1 VFKILIFLFLILIIG
16 CTQQEAADFEVVT
29 KEAPKEPLSETG
41 LGKEAFDQGYS
52 GIVLAGKTT
61 PYLEFNKADYDT
73 AIAENKVILLYF
85 YADWC
90 PICKEEQVSLHDAFN
105 EMDYNN
111 LVGFRVNY
119 RDSGVDEFEQALARE
134 QGITYQHTK
143 VIIKDGQRVL
153 KAPDSW
159 EKERYLEEIKKV
171 I

>member
-1 VFKILIFLFLILIIG
+1 MIFVFKILIFLFLILIVG
-16 CTQQEAADFEVVT
+16 CTQQDFEEVI
-29 KEAPKEPLSETG
+29 KEAPKEPLSDN
-41 LGKEAFDQGYS
+41 LGKEAFDQAYS
-52 GIVLAGKTT
+52 GTVLAGKTT
-61 PYLEFNKADYDT
+61 IYLEFNKADYDT

-119 RDSGVDEFEQALARE
+119 RDSGVDNFEEALAKE
-134 QGITYQHTK
+134 HGITYQHTK